1 MLLGSKRDN
10 THHMFAT
17 CHQLLIDDF
26 GSIVATSV
34 DVDAFFDDGIG
45 AGSQRLSNLVPTRL
59 DLRLLTGLRIH
70 VGIVTSELGRRGD
83 KRKIAMPRRAFWGK
97 TR

>member
-1 MLLGSKRDN
+1 MMVLGSKRDN
-10 THHMFAT
+10 THHVFAT

-34 DVDAFFDDGIG
+34 DMDAFFDDGIG

-70 VGIVTSELGRRGD
+70 VEIVTSELGRIGD
-83 KRKIAMPRRAFWGK
+83 KKKMAMPRRAF
-97 TR
+97 